1 MRVAGL
7 AEGVHALA
15 QRRRGRHR
23 REAQRITEEGVA
35 AHGLDGVEVG
45 LPGAQQPHIG
55 LDQRTG
61 RNAVLAGNGETRI
74 DDLVDLRKALEVL
87 PHQRQSGVRRQ
98 VVGQA
103 LDLKVGH
110 GDGGGGKAVIISNAR
125 RLHPP
130 GEQKNAGN
138 SCQARVLAVRVT
150 DSGFQLFGMQ
160 GYGRGSCV

>member
-1 MRVAGL
+1 MDTSRL
-7 AEGVHALA
+7 EALLE
-15 QRRRGRHR
+15 QLIDKQDELMGRIENENLLWNINFR
-23 REAQRITEEGVA
+23 TLIKTSTSST
-35 AHGLDGVEVG
+35 
-45 LPGAQQPHIG
+45 
-55 LDQRTG
+55 LDQGAG
-61 RNAVLAGNGETRI
+61 RNAALGGNGETRI

-150 DSGFQLFGMQ
+150 DSGNI
-160 GYGRGSCV
+160 

>member
-1 MRVAGL
+1 MSRWVN
-7 AEGVHALA
+7 
-15 QRRRGRHR
+15 
-23 REAQRITEEGVA
+23 
-35 AHGLDGVEVG
+35 
-45 LPGAQQPHIG
+45 PC
-55 LDQRTG
+55 
-61 RNAVLAGNGETRI
+61 NGETRI

-87 PHQRQSGVRRQ
+87 PHQGQSGVRRQ

-130 GEQKNAGN
+130 GEQKNTGN

-150 DSGFQLFGMQ
+150 DSGDSQKNIRRKIIDIISF
-160 GYGRGSCV
+160 RTVR